1 MSIDVEDWFHV
12 ENLRRAVPRETW
24 PTLQLRVERSLD
36 RMLQAMDDLGVRSTC
51 FVLGSVAERAPQLVR
66 RIAEAGHEIA
76 SHGYDHE
83 LIHESN
89 ETAFRADVVRS
100 KDLLEDISGHEVR
113 GYRAPSFSI
122 TEWALP
128 ILRDAGYAYDSSHFP
143 TTIGHSRYGKPDGLR
158 GTAPIATHEG
168 LTEVSLS
175 CLHVGARALPW
186 AGGGYFRLIPYPAFR
201 LGVRKI
207 MQSGKPYV
215 FYIHPWELDA
225 GQPRV
230 SGLRRSER
238 FRHYLNI
245 ERTEAR
251 WTALLRDFRWTTIAN
266 LVASHRRAVESER
279 QTDRLAG
286 LGDRPADGL
295 AGVLSPRA
303 RADTPAG
310 TPV

>member
-24 PTLQLRVERSLD
+24 PTLQLRVERSMD
-36 RMLQAMDDLGVRSTC
+36 RMLHVMDDLGVRSTC

-83 LIHESN
+83 MIHESD
-89 ETAFRADVVRS
+89 EATFRADVTQS
-100 KDLLEDISGHEVR
+100 KTLLEDISGQEVR

-122 TEWALP
+122 TDWALP
-128 ILRDAGYAYDSSHFP
+128 ILRDVGFQYDSSHFP
-143 TTIGHSRYGKPDGLR
+143 TTIGSSRYGKPAALR
-158 GTAPIATHEG
+158 HTSPIATNDG
-168 LTEVSLS
+168 LTEVGLS
-175 CLHVGARALPW
+175 CLHLGAQALPW
-186 AGGGYFRLIPYPAFR
+186 AGGGYFRLIPYPAFK
-201 LGVRKI
+201 LGVRRI
-207 MQSGKPYV
+207 LQSGKPYV

-230 SGLRRSER
+230 NGLKRSER

-251 WTALLRDFRWTTIAN
+251 FAALLRDFRWTTIGN
-266 LVASHRRAVESER
+266 LVARHGETFESR
-279 QTDRLAG
+279 QRTS
-286 LGDRPADGL
+286 GDRRGDGL
-295 AGVLSPRA
+295 AETVSPRA
-303 RADTPAG
+303 RADMPAG